1 MHAKEFL
8 EFLKSRRSI
17 RKYSDE
23 PVSDGAVEMLLEAAR
38 WAPSGTNNQPWRFV
52 VVRDQKVKD
61 DIAAFTKYAKI
72 VSSAPVV
79 LPVFIDKSTMY
90 NDTKDHQAMGA
101 CLQNILLMAHSL
113 GLGAV
118 WLGEI
123 LKNAEGVRGAV
134 GLDEPYELMAV
145 VALGNPGPGSP
156 KSSRNELD
164 GMVLAR
170 L

>member
-1 MHAKEFL
+1 MQANKFL

-23 PVSDGAVEMLLEAAR
+23 PVEDSAVEMLLEAAR

-52 VVRDQKVKD
+52 VVRDQKIKD
-61 DIAAFTKYAKI
+61 DIAKYTKYGKI

-79 LPVFIDKSTMY
+79 LPVFIDKNVMY
-90 NDTKDHQAMGA
+90 NDTKDHQAIGA
-101 CLQNILLMAHSL
+101 CLQNLWLMAHSL

-123 LKNAEGVRGAV
+123 LKNAEGVRIAV
-134 GLDEPYELMAV
+134 GVAEQYELMAV
-145 VALGNPGPGSP
+145 VALGKPGPGSP
-156 KSSRNELD
+156 KSSRNDLD
-164 GMVLAR
+164 SMILAR
-170 L
+170 Y